1 MASKRRRSE
10 RRVDDLWM
18 IPYRYDRTA
27 PEPVR
32 YQHNTKIVQ
41 MRSQKKKRSLEEKS
55 RRRRG
60 RDRKFSEPGV
70 KLTKIYIPALCKIE
84 FIENEIQEREFRII
98 MKNHII
104 AHGPHFLKG
113 EESDRRCEKL
123 PRSSTDATLTGTTQR
138 KAIT

>member
-1 MASKRRRSE
+1 M
-10 RRVDDLWM
+10 DDTVPVR
-18 IPYRYDRTA
+18 PYRTGTGTLPTQHKDRPDA
-27 PEPVR
+27 KP
-32 YQHNTKIVQ
+32 
-41 MRSQKKKRSLEEKS
+41 KKKRSLEEKS

-70 KLTKIYIPALCKIE
+70 KLTKIYIPVLCKIE
-84 FIENEIQEREFRII
+84 YIENEIQEREFRII